1 MDWWVKVMT
10 IIILWPI
17 PLPSLECVRRASCY
31 NIHIL
36 FNFPATLWNWNP
48 GEFGN
53 RAKGLSGRC
62 LIPKSPLHCP
72 RHGQP
77 TPGLVML
84 FKWRVFDVCRVDC
97 LKYWVGQE
105 KSSFGFAITSYGKTR
120 TNFWASPVTGTV
132 WSQGRSNEQ
141 YTTAD
146 PDFVVEFMEVHRG
159 AVRTCQGLPPLICLA
174 PGLRVSCSG
183 KQGLQNRKENTS

>member
-1 MDWWVKVMT
+1 MHPGMAGEFFNAEPPGKPTPDMDWWVKVMT

-97 LKYWVGQE
+97 LKYWVGQKMLLPVLPYHCME
-105 KSSFGFAITSYGKTR
+105 KPEPTFGPTK
-120 TNFWASPVTGTV
+120 
-132 WSQGRSNEQ
+132 
-141 YTTAD
+141 
-146 PDFVVEFMEVHRG
+146 
-159 AVRTCQGLPPLICLA
+159 
-174 PGLRVSCSG
+174 
-183 KQGLQNRKENTS
+183 